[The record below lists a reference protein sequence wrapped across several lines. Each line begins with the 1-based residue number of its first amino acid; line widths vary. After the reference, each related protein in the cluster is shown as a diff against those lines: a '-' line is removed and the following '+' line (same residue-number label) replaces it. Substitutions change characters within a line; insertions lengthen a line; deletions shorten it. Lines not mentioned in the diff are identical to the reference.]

1 MTSAKPGLPV
11 WIALLG
17 SGIAGALTAAQSRI
31 NGGLSQHLGNGYV
44 TAAVSFGSG
53 LVILCLVVVLSRRAR
68 RGFALVK
75 KELASGHLPFWALS
89 GGTFGAFFVLAQGLV
104 ATVIG
109 LALFTVGVVAG
120 QVLGGLVIDRTGLGP
135 SGRVDPTLTRVIGM
149 VLAMIAVVFSVIAD
163 IVNPAG
169 ETAQIWLIVFP
180 VLVGFGVSLQAAVNG
195 LLRSAAQSALTA
207 TFVSFLVGTVILV
220 IVAAISVAVQGWPT
234 AWPSGPLYYTGGA
247 LGIVFIALA
256 AILVRTAGVLLLSLS
271 NVAGQLLASVALEA
285 GLPLAGGVSAGLLA
299 GTAVA
304 LVAVVIAAIPV
315 RKKIV

>member
-17 SGIAGALTAAQSRI
+17 SGIAGALTAVQSRI

-169 ETAQIWLIVFP
+169 ETAQNFHLKQPILGVHVTEGAVHVRFILGANVRHAAFVVIDRDRRLQRAEYQLAIALRLLVMQVPGQAASCGCNHQRKGGQGTFHPAILIV
-180 VLVGFGVSLQAAVNG
+180 VGQACEHFA
-195 LLRSAAQSALTA
+195 RAP
-207 TFVSFLVGTVILV
+207 
-220 IVAAISVAVQGWPT
+220 W
-234 AWPSGPLYYTGGA
+234 
-247 LGIVFIALA
+247 
-256 AILVRTAGVLLLSLS
+256 R
-271 NVAGQLLASVALEA
+271 
-285 GLPLAGGVSAGLLA
+285 
-299 GTAVA
+299 
-304 LVAVVIAAIPV
+304 
-315 RKKIV
+315 RH